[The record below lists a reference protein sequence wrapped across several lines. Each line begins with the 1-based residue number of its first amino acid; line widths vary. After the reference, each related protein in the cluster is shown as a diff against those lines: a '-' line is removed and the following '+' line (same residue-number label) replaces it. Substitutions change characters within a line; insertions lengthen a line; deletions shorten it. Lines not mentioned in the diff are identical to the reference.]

1 MDFKCRV
8 GKKVETNIVVGSISD
23 LYLDSYFWMSSI
35 CEDDLLHSQDKEI
48 RLIFW
53 KRCDL
58 VLIEGWPQVRKTRNV
73 SCQATSQET
82 VLICCPWACR
92 TDELFILNLHVF
104 FCVYSTFYKH
114 SKKSVSIPKQ
124 KLPLIW
130 YNLPYQRWLFGDCLF
145 NPPVI

>member
-82 VLICCPWACR
+82 VLICCP
-92 TDELFILNLHVF
+92 
-104 FCVYSTFYKH
+104 
-114 SKKSVSIPKQ
+114 
-124 KLPLIW
+124 
-130 YNLPYQRWLFGDCLF
+130 
-145 NPPVI
+145 